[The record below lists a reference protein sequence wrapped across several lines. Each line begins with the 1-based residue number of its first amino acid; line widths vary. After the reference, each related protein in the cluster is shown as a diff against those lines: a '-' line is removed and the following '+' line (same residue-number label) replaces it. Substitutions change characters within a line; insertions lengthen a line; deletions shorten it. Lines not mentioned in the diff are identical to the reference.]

1 MQHLF
6 TAPRNLRM
14 VATDLDGTIIP
25 HGGTVSARTSAALQA
40 CRDAGVHVVYVTGR
54 PPRWLAPVVEATGHT
69 GYAICANGSITLD
82 SAAASL
88 AASATASSISSLASS
103 AVVRLHPIP
112 NEVVL
117 EVAKRLRA
125 AVPDVVFAVETPDGI
140 RVEDRYETRRGSGR
154 VEGLAPSAQQAGS
167 HRAEPTL
174 EQLLDHEPLIK
185 LVAYSSASTPDSFLA
200 AARRHVTDLVAP
212 THSSPAVAILEMG
225 PLGVTKATSLAEL
238 AQSWGIAPAEIVTF
252 GDMPNDVDMLR
263 WAGTSYAMTGGH
275 PDAIAAADHVA
286 PSAADDGVAQ
296 VLEDLLLR
304 SRTA

>member
-1 MQHLF
+1 MQHPF
-6 TAPRNLRM
+6 TAPRTLRM

-25 HGGTVSARTSAALQA
+25 HGSTVSARTRAALQA

-82 SAAASL
+82 SS
-88 AASATASSISSLASS
+88 AASAPDSSYSS

-140 RVEDRYETRRGSGR
+140 RVEDRYETRRGAGR

-167 HRAEPTL
+167 HRAAATL
-174 EQLLDHEPLIK
+174 EELLDHEPLIK

-238 AQSWGIAPAEIVTF
+238 AQSWEIAPEDVVTF

-275 PDAIAAADHVA
+275 PDAISAADHVA